1 MMKGLRITTKDIVGF
16 REHLILEERS
26 VATIQKYIRD
36 VKAFMAY
43 AQNSAITKETV
54 IAYKKYLQENY
65 AVRSVNSMLASINSF
80 FSFFGWNDLK
90 VKSLKLQQQVFCPEE
105 KELTKGEYTRLCRA
119 AVRKHNERLNL
130 ILQTICGTGIRV
142 SELQYITVE
151 AVKHG
156 EAVVNCKAN
165 TRSVFIVKELR
176 QKLLRYAAE
185 QNIKSGIIFVTRTGK
200 PISRTNIWRE
210 MKALCV
216 EADVNPQKVFPHNLR
231 HLFARVFYGIEKDI
245 AKLADILGHSS
256 INTTRIYIISTGTE
270 HRQRMENMRLII

>member
-1 MMKGLRITTKDIVGF
+1 MLGGKYTMEGRVIAAKMIDEF
-16 REHLILEERS
+16 EEHLILEERS
-26 VATIQKYIRD
+26 VATIQKYIWD
-36 VKAFMAY
+36 VKAFTAY
-43 AQNSAITKETV
+43 AQNSAISKEIV

-80 FSFFGWNDLK
+80 FSLFGWNDLK

-105 KELTKGEYTRLCRA
+105 KELTKEEYTRLCRA

-156 EAVVNCKAN
+156 EAVVNCKAK

-185 QNIKSGIIFVTRTGK
+185 QNIKSGMIFVTRTGK

-216 EADVNPQKVFPHNLR
+216 EANVNPEKVFPHNLR

-245 AKLADILGHSS
+245 AKLADILDKV
-256 INTTRIYIISTGTE
+256 
-270 HRQRMENMRLII
+270 Q

>member
-1 MMKGLRITTKDIVGF
+1 MMKGLRITTKDIAGF

-26 VATIQKYIRD
+26 AATIQKYIRD
-36 VKAFMAY
+36 IKAFAKY
-43 AQNSAITKETV
+43 AEGAVTRETV
-54 IAYKKYLQENY
+54 IAYKKHLQEHY
-65 AVRSVNSMLASINSF
+65 AVRSVNSMLASINSLF
-80 FSFFGWNDLK
+80 VFLGWHDLK
-90 VKSLKLQQQVFCPEE
+90 VKALKLQQQVFCPEE
-105 KELTKGEYTRLCRA
+105 KELTKEEYTRLCKA
-119 AVRKHNERLNL
+119 AQRRHNERLNL

-142 SELQYITVE
+142 SELQFITVE
-151 AVKHG
+151 AAKCG
-156 EAVVNCKAN
+156 EAVVRCKGK

-210 MKALCV
+210 MKSLCV
-216 EADVNPQKVFPHNLR
+216 EANVNPEKVFPHNLR

-256 INTTRIYIISTGTE
+256 INTTRIYIISTGIE
-270 HRQRMENMRLII
+270 HRRRMENMHLIL